1 MATPEVRAGC
11 EFRVAGR
18 TLTGTVLRY
27 GDISPGHREQFMAG
41 SLAPVP
47 AVPLNLQ
54 HDRRMV
60 VLEPGEFILND
71 TPRALEV
78 RAELPPDSAAI
89 KLVKR
94 GALNGFSVEFNA
106 RSERREAGVRIIERA
121 ELVGIGLVD
130 QPSYPAS
137 KAEVRR
143 AEHRGPRLGTLWG
156 SMPVKRQTDCQCAP
170 GTCDSAYFEA
180 EAFVEV
186 PKRERD
192 IIAVVGEYS
201 AAIAS
206 RDRGGLRLRLA
217 DDGAL
222 AYQVDIPD
230 NARGRALLETLD
242 TVPVYG
248 RPVIDSDASDYTIED
263 RVATYRKAEV
273 RALTIGPTDAA
284 AGWTA
289 LELAID
295 GEDRRS
301 AAPRRRRIWL

>member
-1 MATPEVRAGC
+1 MTTPEVRAGV

-27 GDISPGHREQFMAG
+27 GDFSPEHGERFMPG

-60 VLEPGEFILND
+60 VLEAGEFILND

-143 AEHRGPRLGTLWG
+143 AEHRASLGTLRG
-156 SMPVKRQTDCQCAP
+156 SVPVKRQTDCQCAP

-192 IIAVVGEYS
+192 VIAVVGEYS

-248 RPVIDSDASDYTIED
+248 RPVIDSDASDYVIKD

-273 RALTIGPTDAA
+273 RALTLGPTDAA

-295 GEDRRS
+295 GEDRRR